1 MTEETNTP
9 IRPDAIETTEAIP
22 ELEPPIKEPTK
33 IIRIAS
39 MTKAMLDEARLAPV
53 DPAGRRRLLDIHERS
68 LSELSEVL
76 SDDLRAEFTEIFQP
90 LSSETPTESELRIA
104 QAQLVGWL
112 EGLFHGIQASLM
124 SQQLVAQSQLAE
136 MQPQAIESSDKPTPA
151 GGEFPGVYL

>member
-1 MTEETNTP
+1 MTEDSHTP
-9 IRPDAIETTEAIP
+9 VRPDAIETTDGKP
-22 ELEPPIKEPTK
+22 SVEPPIKEPTK

-76 SDDLRAEFTEIFQP
+76 SDDVRAEFQEIFQP
-90 LSSETPTESELRIA
+90 LTSDTPTESELRIA

-136 MQPQAIESSDKPTPA
+136 MHNRAIESGEKPA
-151 GGEFPGVYL
+151 GTEFPGVYL

>member
-1 MTEETNTP
+1 MTIEPANP
-9 IRPDAIETTEAIP
+9 IQPEVIEPAEV
-22 ELEPPIKEPTK
+22 ESLIKEPTK

-68 LSELSEVL
+68 LSELGEVL
-76 SDDLRAEFTEIFQP
+76 SDDVRAEFREIFQP
-90 LSSETPTESELRIA
+90 LSSETPSESELRIA

-124 SQQLVAQSQLAE
+124 SQQIAAQSQLAE
-136 MQPQAIESSDKPTPA
+136 MHTQALEAGKKPTPPN
-151 GGEFPGVYL
+151 GDFPGVYL